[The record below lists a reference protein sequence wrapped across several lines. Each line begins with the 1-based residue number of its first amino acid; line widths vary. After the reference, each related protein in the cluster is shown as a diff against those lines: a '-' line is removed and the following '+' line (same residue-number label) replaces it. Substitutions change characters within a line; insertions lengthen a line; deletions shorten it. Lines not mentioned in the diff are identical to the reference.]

1 MFMKVYK
8 QDEYLMLSGIQ
19 HFAFCKRQ
27 WALIHIENLWQDNYH
42 TAIGNVFH
50 EKVHDAASAEKR
62 GNVIISRAMP
72 VHSSTLGISG
82 ECDVVE
88 FHLDKNGVKIK
99 GREGTY
105 IPYPIEYKKGAPK
118 KTDIDILQLVAQAM
132 CLEEMFCCDVNR
144 GYLFYGQTRHREK
157 IEVTQKLKDKVT
169 DIIQQMHM
177 LFKRGNT
184 PKVKPSKSCS
194 LCSLNDLCLPV
205 LCKNKSAREYIEK
218 MINEG

>member
-1 MFMKVYK
+1 MKVYK

-132 CLEEMFCCDVNR
+132 CLEEMLCCDVNR

-177 LFKRGNT
+177 LFKRGHT